1 MTAGILLLMARTRNK
16 SRSRNQ
22 GKHGNFNRMRARTE
36 RMNTGV
42 RLAFCGLVLTA
53 SAAFLVS
60 ALKPYRELNVLRSN
74 LVEVEVQE
82 AAVIDRKD
90 AKEREL
96 SAIEEDPAYLEL
108 IARDR
113 LNYHKP
119 GEHIFR
125 IER

>member
-1 MTAGILLLMARTRNK
+1 
-16 SRSRNQ
+16 
-22 GKHGNFNRMRARTE
+22 
-36 RMNTGV
+36 MNAGV

-53 SAAFLVS
+53 CSAFLV
-60 ALKPYRELNVLRSN
+60 AAMKPYRDLGVMRADLA
-74 LVEVEVQE
+74 EVMERE
-82 AAVIDRKD
+82 SSVIERKD

-96 SAIEEDPAYLEL
+96 SAIETDPAYLEI

-113 LNYHKP
+113 LNYYKP

>member
-1 MTAGILLLMARTRNK
+1 
-16 SRSRNQ
+16 
-22 GKHGNFNRMRARTE
+22 MRARTE

-53 SAAFLVS
+53 CAAFLVS
-60 ALKPYRELNVLRSN
+60 ALKPYRDLGAMRADLADVLERES
-74 LVEVEVQE
+74 E
-82 AAVIDRKD
+82 VIDRKD

-96 SAIEEDPAYLEL
+96 HAIETDPGYLEI

-113 LNYHKP
+113 LNYYKP

>member
-1 MTAGILLLMARTRNK
+1 
-16 SRSRNQ
+16 
-22 GKHGNFNRMRARTE
+22 MRARTE

-53 SAAFLVS
+53 CTAFLVS
-60 ALKPYRELNVLRSN
+60 ALKPYRDLGTMRTDLADVLERES
-74 LVEVEVQE
+74 
-82 AAVIDRKD
+82 AVIDRKD

-96 SAIEEDPAYLEL
+96 NAIETDPSYLEI

-113 LNYHKP
+113 LNYYKP
-119 GEHIFR
+119 GEHVFR

>member
-1 MTAGILLLMARTRNK
+1 MALKRNR
-16 SRSRNQ
+16 SRSRKQ
-22 GKHGNFNRMRARTE
+22 SQHGDFNRMRVRTQ
-36 RMNTGV
+36 RMNAGV

-53 SAAFLVS
+53 CAAFLVS
-60 ALKPYRELNVLRSN
+60 ALKPYRELSALRAD
-74 LVEVEVQE
+74 LAEVEAQE
-82 AAVIDRKD
+82 SVVIDRKD

-96 SAIEEDPAYLEL
+96 KAIEQDPAYLEL

-113 LNYHKP
+113 LNYYKP

>member
-1 MTAGILLLMARTRNK
+1 
-16 SRSRNQ
+16 
-22 GKHGNFNRMRARTE
+22 MRARTE

-53 SAAFLVS
+53 CTAFLVS
-60 ALKPYRELNVLRSN
+60 ALKPYRDLGAMRTDLADVLERES
-74 LVEVEVQE
+74 
-82 AAVIDRKD
+82 AVIDRKD

-96 SAIEEDPAYLEL
+96 HAIETDPGYLEI

-113 LNYHKP
+113 LNFYKP
-119 GEHIFR
+119 GEHVFR